1 MQNNR
6 IIIILLLSLS
16 ISPAIFLG
24 EGNRNLLLIGVMS
37 IIPIFFLKY
46 FKLDKID
53 IILLACFLLMLIGP
67 YFTNI
72 ESYRISTIL
81 YSIMFGFL
89 FITYKQI
96 LYHSFFTIEN
106 FIKLIKYII
115 YAYLIVL
122 IIQQFCVLTGLP
134 IFNISNYS
142 PAEPFKLN
150 SLSAEPSHT
159 VRIVA
164 LLMFTYII
172 LTEIMKDTKYS
183 FLEELRNDKL
193 LWFAFLWIMLTSG
206 SATGFLF
213 LAIIFMKFLQI
224 RNIVFLFILTV
235 LGIILL
241 LNLNITSFQR
251 TFDFT
256 QAVLTLD
263 IYEMMSVDHSASM
276 RIAPLF
282 VVADRVEISTLNG
295 LFGNGIDSTST
306 FISSIIHGI
315 ADNAAG
321 GGFFQIWYE
330 YGFIIFILFVLYT
343 LFHVFD
349 KNNPVTIVFWFFLV
363 FLAGINSQMV
373 WLCIFLLFTIKF
385 YKSEGLR

>member
-1 MQNNR
+1 MINNK
-6 IIIILLLSLS
+6 IITLIFLSLS
-16 ISPAIFLG
+16 IAPAIFLG
-24 EGNRNLLLIGVMS
+24 EGNRNLLLIS
-37 IIPIFFLKY
+37 IMFITPLFLLKY
-46 FKLDKID
+46 LKFDKID
-53 IILLACFLLMLIGP
+53 ILLLACFLLMLIGP

-72 ESYRISTIL
+72 ESYRISTIV
-81 YSIMFGFL
+81 YSIMFGFI
-89 FITYKQI
+89 FITYKQV
-96 LYHSFFTIEN
+96 LYHSSFRIEN
-106 FIKLIKYII
+106 FLKIIKYIV
-115 YAYLIVL
+115 YAYFIVL
-122 IIQQFCVLTGLP
+122 IIQQFCVITGLP

-142 PAEPFKLN
+142 PTEPFKLN

-172 LTEIMKDTKYS
+172 LTEIIKDRKYS

-193 LWFAFLWIMLTSG
+193 LWFAFFWIMLTSG
-206 SATGFLF
+206 SATAFLF

-256 QAVLTLD
+256 QAVLTFD
-263 IYEMMSVDHSASM
+263 IYEMMKVDHSASM
-276 RIAPLF
+276 RIAPIF
-282 VVADRVEISTLNG
+282 VVADRVEIFSLNG
-295 LFGNGIDSTST
+295 LFGYGIDSTSV

-349 KNNPVTIVFWFFLV
+349 KNNPVTIVFWFFLI

-385 YKSEGLR
+385 YKSKGVR

>member
-282 VVADRVEISTLNG
+282 VVADRAHQVL
-295 LFGNGIDSTST
+295 L
-306 FISSIIHGI
+306 SSLHILAAYIGRLHD
-315 ADNAAG
+315 AAVFENAAYCTAPRQLTRRHSPLPAKNRTEV
-321 GGFFQIWYE
+321 GFWPRFAS
-330 YGFIIFILFVLYT
+330 
-343 LFHVFD
+343 
-349 KNNPVTIVFWFFLV
+349 NNPSADPWRIR
-363 FLAGINSQMV
+363 I
-373 WLCIFLLFTIKF
+373 
-385 YKSEGLR
+385 